1 MISLVIAFLLFT
13 VLAVFVIQPLFLRQ
27 NPEIVDTESNNA
39 ALKQRK
45 KILYR
50 QIKELEMDHQLGN
63 IQDDDYRQARDDL
76 KNEVSTILTVL
87 NK

>member
-1 MISLVIAFLLFT
+1 MISLMTAFLIFT
-13 VLAVFVIQPLFLRQ
+13 VLAVFVIQPLFFKE
-27 NPEIVDTESNNA
+27 NPVIVDTENNLA

-50 QIKELEMDHQLGN
+50 QIKELEMDHHLGN
-63 IQDDDYRQARDDL
+63 IQDEDYRRARDDL
-76 KNEVSTILTVL
+76 KNEVSDILTLL